1 MDSVENLPELTKAD
15 AQPPMNLVQ
24 STHDMKAAAVCPPV
38 YPRKCNIVMLH
49 HGCVWM
55 LRQGVLPPRN

>member
-49 HGCVWM
+49 HGYI
-55 LRQGVLPPRN
+55 